1 MATLYVTDL
10 DGTLLT
16 PESAVSPTSVKI
28 INELIGQGLQ
38 FTVATARSPYTALP
52 ILSELD
58 LRLPM
63 AFINGVFIYDPV
75 SGTELARN
83 LIRPATAVTAVD
95 VLLRHGLRPLVFTI
109 DADGHHRIHH
119 LGGQNASEQHF
130 VAVRLARGDQRFKL
144 VTEFEQALSEEI
156 LTVIAIDTPDR
167 IDPVLAELPE
177 DLYAHLGPDRGVP
190 GYAWLELCHPLANKA
205 DAVRFIRDHVAA
217 TRLVCFGDN
226 ANDLPMFA
234 IADESYA
241 VANATEAALA
251 AAGGTVGPND
261 ADGVAR
267 HLQGLF
273 EAAEADLA

>member
-1 MATLYVTDL
+1 MTTLYVTDL
-10 DGTLLT
+10 DGTLLNSA
-16 PESAVSPTSVKI
+16 SAVSPTSVKI
-28 INELIGQGLQ
+28 INDLIEQGLW

-52 ILSELD
+52 ILGELD

-63 AFINGVFIYDPV
+63 AFINGVFVYDPI
-75 SGTELARN
+75 SRTELARN
-83 LIRPATAVTAVD
+83 LIRPETAATAVD
-95 VLLRHGLRPLVFTI
+95 VLLRMGLRPLVFTI
-109 DADGHHRIHH
+109 DAGGHHRIHH
-119 LGGQNASEQHF
+119 LGEQNASEQNF
-130 VAVRLARGDQRFKL
+130 TAVRLARGDRRFQL
-144 VTEFEQALSEEI
+144 VTDFAQALSEEI

-167 IDPVLAELPE
+167 IDPVLAELPA

-205 DAVRFIRDHVAA
+205 DAVRFIRDHVSA

-261 ADGVAR
+261 EDGVAR
-267 HLQGLF
+267 HLQRHLRAG
-273 EAAEADLA
+273 